1 MAGEPQQVSRM
12 RRSRAWQTAP

>member
-12 RRSRAWQTAP
+12 RRFRAWQTAP